1 MARSNTLPYP
11 ASPEDVPDDLTEYPR
26 SYVTQE
32 WMLLACLFVFL
43 LFYFTMVIV
52 SGFLTIWLAIQVA
65 RWSFFAIVGSM
76 MSGIIFAFLV
86 KGFFKKNEIEKELQL
101 ELKESDHP
109 TLFAFIRQVCEE
121 TGAEEPRKMF
131 VSADVNAAVIT
142 RTSLI
147 NLFVP
152 PKKDML
158 LGLGLVNCL
167 NLSEFKAVVA
177 HEFGHFTQ
185 GGFVSAYTNVV
196 YRIIFDIVGGRD
208 WLDETVEWF
217 KQAGGG
223 FTVFGIC
230 VGGILWAIRSILV
243 GVLNLI
249 SSQRRNVMREGEF
262 HADLVAASVAGSD
275 AIVHG
280 LLRTKFGAETLDFAM
295 FELRKAADHKLY
307 TADLYFH
314 QHAAA
319 DILRKQK
326 KDPHIGKPP
335 KLDGPSGG
343 KKVQVF
349 DPEEEEDPGD
359 TGDYH
364 PSNYDREEN
373 VKARFVVAPMDE
385 RTPWILFDSAIDL
398 RERLTYKF
406 YRMSA
411 KVPKGTELT
420 DPRQI
425 QKFIDDEHAETTY
438 DARYEGVYDDRM
450 IDTGDIDELNELIQ
464 KEPWT
469 DERLATVYRK
479 LYADVDGRAEARKD
493 ISKELDEVQGKAGG
507 KRGRKIKRLVKELE
521 EKLEKCDEWFHSL
534 DRRAYLVFVQMAYR
548 VNNEIYYELI
558 NRYRFHMAI
567 QSMYKMARYHQG
579 RSHFFF
585 ELCASGQP
593 VAQDDF
599 IELMHVLREARSALK
614 KVLREARE
622 LDMPAMKNF
631 EEGDRLG
638 DFLLSEDLIKEL
650 PASYVKGK
658 WVDKLLRQLDQVRAK
673 SARLH
678 FKSLGGILRYQ
689 EDIAEKFLAK
699 SRPIVVISP
708 Q

>member
-32 WMLLACLFVFL
+32 WMLLACLFLFL
-43 LFYFTMVIV
+43 LLYFTMVIV
-52 SGFLTIWLAIQVA
+52 SGFLAIWLAIQVA
-65 RWSFFAIVGSM
+65 RWPLLAIVGSM

-101 ELKESDHP
+101 ELKESEHP

-185 GGFVSAYTNVV
+185 GGFVSAYTNVLQ
-196 YRIIFDIVGGRD
+196 RIIDDLVSRRDPLDDVTGNPKDISD
-208 WLDETVEWF
+208 MH
-217 KQAGGG
+217 QAMNR
-223 FTVFGIC
+223 
-230 VGGILWAIRSILV
+230 ILHWSQNAIRIPLDCILY
-243 GVLNLI
+243 LFQSRWDQAI
-249 SSQRRNVMREGEF
+249 RQREF
-262 HADLVAASVAGSD
+262 HADLVAASIAGSN

-280 LLRTKFGAETLDFAM
+280 LLRIRFGVDTLDFAM
-295 FELRKAADHKLY
+295 KELIKAADNKRF
-307 TADLYFH
+307 TSDLYYH

-319 DILRKQK
+319 DILRNQK
-326 KDPHIGKPP
+326 KDPQLGKPP
-335 KLDGPSGG
+335 KLDGILDGE
-343 KKVQVF
+343 KVQVF
-349 DPEEEEDPGD
+349 NPDD
-359 TGDYH
+359 TGDCH

-479 LYADVDGRAEARKD
+479 LYADVDGRAETRKD

-521 EKLEKCDEWFHSL
+521 EKLDKCDEWFHSL

-650 PASYVKGK
+650 PESYVKGK